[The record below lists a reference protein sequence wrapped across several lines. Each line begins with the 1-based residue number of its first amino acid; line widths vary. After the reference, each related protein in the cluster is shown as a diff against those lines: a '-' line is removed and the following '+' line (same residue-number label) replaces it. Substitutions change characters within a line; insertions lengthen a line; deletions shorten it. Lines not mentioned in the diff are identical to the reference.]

1 MNPPPPPPAEP
12 TVSSVLI
19 EGPDTVPL
27 GETAQFRVVVRMTDG
42 AARDL
47 TEAADWLVS
56 RQVALEGPGL
66 VRGVTRGD
74 ADIGARVEGHHA
86 GRELVVAP
94 RGTYRLTGEVQE
106 TDSGPVVG
114 AIVEVRRG
122 IGAGLRTSTPLS
134 GAFRLYGVAGQI
146 TLRVTNPGYELV
158 DQTIF
163 VNDHQHVEIRLPL
176 LKPRFDVSGAFTLT
190 IAAAAVCAESAGA
203 PLPEEARTRTYLA
216 NINQVG
222 SNLEVSLDGA
232 TFAGASNQFRGR
244 VWPGVVVFDLPWLEG
259 EEPSVVESV
268 PSLGSIVIDGNAGV
282 TPAANGFAGYLA
294 GRIRLY
300 NGDSK
305 DTPISWCYSTAHRF
319 VLSR

>member
-1 MNPPPPPPAEP
+1 M
-12 TVSSVLI
+12 
-19 EGPDTVPL
+19 PL

-134 GAFRLYGVAGQI
+134 GAFRLYGVADQI

-232 TFAGASNQFRGR
+232 TFAGASNQFPGARLARCRCLRSAVARGR
-244 VWPGVVVFDLPWLEG
+244 RTICGRVGTIAGARSSSTEMLGSRPPPTVLRDTWRA
-259 EEPSVVESV
+259 ESV
-268 PSLGSIVIDGNAGV
+268 
-282 TPAANGFAGYLA
+282 
-294 GRIRLY
+294 
-300 NGDSK
+300 
-305 DTPISWCYSTAHRF
+305 STTAI
-319 VLSR
+319 